1 MRLAP
6 ISSLHAQAPASWEGV
21 VKNAVSLLSRDAQ
34 ELTIAVRGQEVSDGV
49 EDYWA
54 LRLTGCQ
61 MAAVSDEARERTWV
75 PLEALGF
82 YDEVSGGWPRVYG
95 GVLELVLKDR
105 PSPLVKVKEVNGVR
119 IWAKLEWYNPLSL
132 SIKDRTAVGLV
143 EPMIDV
149 VRRAGAVYEAS
160 SSNTAIALA
169 ALSRVLGFRVRAY
182 IPATAEPFGDQMVR
196 LLGGEVVR
204 GGASTTE
211 LRPLVRADA
220 EREGAIV
227 LNQFENYLNP
237 LAHIRWTAKEIDYQS
252 RLGGLRLKAVY
263 VTMGTR
269 GHAAGVSTYFRL
281 RRPDVEV
288 VGVQPSEGSSI
299 PGLRREASWSWG
311 LLPPPTRIVEVSDDD
326 AVRASLS
333 IAREAGLLFGPSGG
347 AAAWAAIRD
356 AQERRDEGDYV
367 IVVPDHGVK
376 YLRLYMERLGA

>member
-252 RLGGLRLKAVY
+252 RVGGLRLKAVY

>member
-160 SSNTAIALA
+160 SSNTAVALA

-311 LLPPPTRIVEVSDDD
+311 LLPPPTRVVEVSDDE